1 MARLARTAVFTEK
14 LTETK
19 KLEND
24 SLHED
29 IYALIDKIKEGDRE
43 AFMTLTSL
51 YQKKV
56 FLLAYSFF
64 RNREDALDIVQE
76 TFLRLYQ
83 KIALFRRGENFQNW
97 LLQIAKNLCIDLYR
111 KDYGKNKELQSGTSV
126 EEMNISSQD
135 SPDPYL
141 SSDMKRIFS
150 TCIKKLAE
158 RQRMIFVMKH
168 YNQLK
173 YKEIAQILNISLGTV
188 KSLHFKAVQNL
199 RGLVAPYLGG
209 SYDEL

>member
-1 MARLARTAVFTEK
+1 LARLVNTTVFTEK
-14 LTETK
+14 LKESK
-19 KLEND
+19 KLEERND
-24 SLHED
+24 SLYEE
-29 IYALIDKIKEGDRE
+29 IYALVEKIKEGDRE

-76 TFLRLYQ
+76 TFLKLYQ
-83 KIALFRRGENFQNW
+83 KISLFRRGENFQNW
-97 LLQIAKNLCIDLYR
+97 LLQISKNLCIDRYR
-111 KDYGKNKELQSGTSV
+111 KDFGKNKDLQSGIPV
-126 EEMNISSQD
+126 EEMNISSHN

-141 SSDMKRIFS
+141 SSDLKRIFS

-173 YKEIAQILNISLGTV
+173 YT
-188 KSLHFKAVQNL
+188 LHFKAVQNL

-209 SYDEL
+209 QL